1 MDNHSDVEYTL
12 KASYLEVY
20 NEKVQVRANLSNI
33 LHVLY
38 YCWLSKKNI
47 HNFIGSMVY
56 LYNCR
61 AYHVFNSEN
70 CSLVGF
76 IELLDSK

>member
-1 MDNHSDVEYTL
+1 MDNHSNVEYTL

-38 YCWLSKKNI
+38 YCWLSKKKY
-47 HNFIGSMVY
+47 SQ
-56 LYNCR
+56 LYR
-61 AYHVFNSEN
+61 
-70 CSLVGF
+70 
-76 IELLDSK
+76 